1 MESHC
6 PQGHH
11 ISRDVI
17 FMEDKKQ
24 EADDNTVNESSETAI
39 VHMEKSI
46 DGSFEAEPV
55 HEIQEPFE
63 QQVLEIHRSGRT
75 TRPPGWQSEY
85 IMESNIAYYYLL
97 TEDGEPL
104 TLQEALT
111 IFDAAQWIKL
121 MQEEIES
128 LHKNKTWDLI
138 TLPQRRK
145 PIGNKWMY
153 KIKGNNDGQVEQYR
167 TRLVVKG
174 YAKKEDVKIAFLHE
188 DLEEE
193 IYMLQ
198 PKSFEIS
205 SDMSHNSEAKRMEM
219 SRVPYAS
226 TVESLMLA
234 MICTRLDIAHAGA
247 LKLQGIQLSM
257 PRPNIFK
264 SGTTSFVKKWRNE

>member
-174 YAKKEDVKIAFLHE
+174 YAKKE
-188 DLEEE
+188 
-193 IYMLQ
+193 
-198 PKSFEIS
+198 
-205 SDMSHNSEAKRMEM
+205 
-219 SRVPYAS
+219 
-226 TVESLMLA
+226 
-234 MICTRLDIAHAGA
+234 
-247 LKLQGIQLSM
+247 GIDF
-257 PRPNIFK
+257 N
-264 SGTTSFVKKWRNE
+264 